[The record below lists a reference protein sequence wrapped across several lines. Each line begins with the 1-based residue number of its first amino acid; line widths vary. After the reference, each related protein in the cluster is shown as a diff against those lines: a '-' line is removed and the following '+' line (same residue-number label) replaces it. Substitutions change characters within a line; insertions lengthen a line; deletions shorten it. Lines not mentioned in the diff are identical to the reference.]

1 VTSPDQEEP
10 LATDEVEIAGGDAIP
25 EGEIVAFTIGGRA
38 VAVARSES
46 KLYAFD
52 DRCTHEECPLSTGWV
67 EDNEI
72 ECERHG
78 ARFALATGAV
88 TLPPAFEPLVTH
100 VVSERNGKVYVS
112 LSEAAAATD

>member
-1 VTSPDQEEP
+1 MT
-10 LATDEVEIAGGDAIP
+10 TDEVEIADSESIP
-25 EGEIVAFTIGGRA
+25 EGEVVAFTVGRRE

-52 DRCTHEECPLSTGWV
+52 DRCTHEECPLSAGWV

-78 ARFALATGAV
+78 ARFDLATGAV

-100 VVSERNGKVYVS
+100 RVSERDGKVYVA
-112 LSEAAAATD
+112 LSEAATATD